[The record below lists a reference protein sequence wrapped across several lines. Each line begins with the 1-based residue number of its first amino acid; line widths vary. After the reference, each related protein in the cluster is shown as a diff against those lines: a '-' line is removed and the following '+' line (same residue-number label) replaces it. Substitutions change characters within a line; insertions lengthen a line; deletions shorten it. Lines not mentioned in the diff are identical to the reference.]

1 MALSMRFSCFV
12 TKATNITFEG
22 KQCGGQLLT
31 DLGHKMGTSGYF

>member
-1 MALSMRFSCFV
+1 MSRNSEP

-22 KQCGGQLLT
+22 KHCGGQLLT